1 MQLNK
6 EDIQKLDRKR
16 RLNIINSV
24 TGIKPA
30 NLIGTIS
37 NGGEA
42 NVAIFSSVVH
52 LGSDPALLGFVTRP
66 TGEVPRHT
74 YENIKEN
81 RFYSINQVPT
91 SIIEKA
97 HYTSAKLE
105 RAESE
110 FDRMSLT
117 EEYLNDFKAPFVKE
131 SQLKIGMQ
139 FEQEIP
145 IEINGTILVIGSIEY
160 LQIDDAAVNEKGYID
175 LELINTSGISG
186 LNSYYELKRIR
197 SFPYV
202 RENEIPDFGS

>member
-1 MQLNK
+1 MQLSK

-37 NGGEA
+37 NEGHP

-52 LGSDPALLGFVTRP
+52 LGSDPALLGFITRP

-74 YENIKEN
+74 YENIQEN
-81 RFYSINQVPT
+81 NYYTINQVPVD
-91 SIIEKA
+91 IIEKA
-97 HYTSAKLE
+97 HYTSAKLD
-105 RAESE
+105 RTDSE
-110 FDRMSLT
+110 FDRMKLT
-117 EEYLNDFKAPFVKE
+117 EEYLNDFKAPFIQE

-139 FEQEIP
+139 FEEEIP
-145 IEINGTILVIGSIEY
+145 IKKNGTILVIGSIEY
-160 LQIDDAAVNEKGYID
+160 LQIDDEAVNDKGYID

-186 LNSYYELKRIR
+186 LNSYYSLKRIQ

-202 RENEIPDFGS
+202 RENEIPDFGA